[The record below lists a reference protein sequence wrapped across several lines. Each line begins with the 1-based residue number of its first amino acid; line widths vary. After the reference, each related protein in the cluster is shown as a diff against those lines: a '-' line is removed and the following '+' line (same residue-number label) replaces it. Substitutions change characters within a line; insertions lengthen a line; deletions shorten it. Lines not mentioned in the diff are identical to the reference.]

1 MSHVS
6 LPKKMNQKKTPSIM
20 GEMEGKFVEMFGD
33 GDGTRAGNG
42 TFVQSVRT
50 EKGTFVQSVLRKY
63 YNGSANPL
71 TSPPAKLP
79 L

>member
-42 TFVQSVRT
+42 TGN
-50 EKGTFVQSVLRKY
+50 GTFVQSVLTDGKGDADGKGDVR
-63 YNGSANPL
+63 AER
-71 TSPPAKLP
+71 A
-79 L
+79 

>member
-1 MSHVS
+1 MFHVC

-20 GEMEGKFVEMFGD
+20 SEMEGKFVEMFGD

-42 TFVQSVRT
+42 TGTRERT
-50 EKGTFVQSVLRKY
+50 GNGTFVQSVLRKY

>member
-1 MSHVS
+1 MS
-6 LPKKMNQKKTPSIM
+6 
-20 GEMEGKFVEMFGD
+20 EMEGKFVEMFGG

-42 TFVQSVRT
+42 TGNGT
-50 EKGTFVQSVLRKY
+50 TGNGTFVQSVLRKY